1 MRIALIEDN
10 EALAKGIAYQLRDAG
25 HAVDLIGDG
34 VAADTFLSQEG
45 ADLIV
50 LDINLPGM
58 DGLTILRRIRARGDA
73 TPVILLTA
81 RSDTGDRVKGL
92 DAGADDYLVKP
103 FEMAEL
109 EARVRALSRR
119 RPAVATT
126 RVPLGSLEFD
136 TQSRQLFDAG
146 QSLEIPRR
154 EIAVLECLLEK
165 RGRLVPKASILDRV
179 YGIGSEVDETVIE
192 VHISRLRKRLAAHG
206 LTIKNARGLGY
217 VLEDNRRR

>member
-58 DGLTILRRIRARGDA
+58 DGLTILQRIRARGDA

-192 VHISRLRKRLAAHG
+192 VHISRLRKRLAVHG